1 MANVPISL
9 STVNEKYAADLEKN
23 GVNSDALTNEDALLV
38 VGFFFE
44 VSDSF
49 SVLNNIIVFTF

>member
-1 MANVPISL
+1 MT
-9 STVNEKYAADLEKN
+9 TVNAKYAADLEN
-23 GVNSDALTNEDALLV
+23 DVNSNALTEADGLLV

-49 SVLNNIIVFTF
+49 SVLHTKYYFYILNTFAV

>member
-23 GVNSDALTNEDALLV
+23 GVNSDALTNTDALLV

>member
-1 MANVPISL
+1 M
-9 STVNEKYAADLEKN
+9 STVNAKYAADLEN
-23 GVNSDALTNEDALLV
+23 GVNSDALTNADGLLV

-49 SVLNNIIVFTF
+49 SVLNTIIIFTF

>member
-1 MANVPISL
+1 M
-9 STVNEKYAADLEKN
+9 STVNEKYAEDLEN
-23 GVNSDALTNEDALLV
+23 GDASDALTMADGLLV

-49 SVLNNIIVFTF
+49 SVLDTKYYFYILNTLAV

>member
-1 MANVPISL
+1 MLLDVHLVLLSSQWIPISL
-9 STVNEKYAADLEKN
+9 STVSAKYAADLEN
-23 GVNSDALTNEDALLV
+23 GVNTDALTEADGLLV

-49 SVLNNIIVFTF
+49 

>member
-1 MANVPISL
+1 M
-9 STVNEKYAADLEKN
+9 STVNAKYAADLEN
-23 GVNSDALTNEDALLV
+23 DVNSDALTEPDGLLV

-49 SVLNNIIVFTF
+49 SVLNTIIIFYILNTLAV